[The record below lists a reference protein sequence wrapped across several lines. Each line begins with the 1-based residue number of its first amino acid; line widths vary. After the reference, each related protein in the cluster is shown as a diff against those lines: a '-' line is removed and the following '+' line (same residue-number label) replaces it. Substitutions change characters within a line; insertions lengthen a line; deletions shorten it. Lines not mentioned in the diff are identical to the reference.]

1 MSETQTPT
9 ATELINR
16 SLNYLTQAETTLD
29 EKDPTQNALIGIGYA
44 ILADA
49 QAIRDGIEPQPRGWY
64 MGDGIARDLSGK
76 PFEPLDWDYL
86 RR

>member
-1 MSETQTPT
+1 MSETQMPT

-49 QAIRDGIEPQPRGWY
+49 KAIRNLAGTAWN
-64 MGDGIARDLSGK
+64 IADEVSR
-76 PFEPLDWDYL
+76 
-86 RR
+86 